1 MAVITIIKKK
11 TNLDFSGFQIVTL
24 SCNKNESVLVKE
36 KKWNGKPQN
45 PSGKNIYICGDHFVA
60 GTFSPQKH

>member
-11 TNLDFSGFQIVTL
+11 TNLDFSVFQTVTL

-36 KKWNGKPQN
+36 KKWNGKP
-45 PSGKNIYICGDHFVA
+45 
-60 GTFSPQKH
+60 